1 VELRIRN
8 LYPYYFIGLTAACSL
23 VSLWAAPAEPGSG
36 WIASSLL
43 VDKLEARDSARG
55 WITNFREEDIPPYAL
70 PELLTL
76 ANGCKVIDAETWETQ
91 RRPEILELFKAHSY
105 GRAPIAR
112 PEGMTFNLHDL
123 DRKTMS
129 GAATRKQIEIRFT
142 QAKDSRSMN
151 LVLFLPNNVDG
162 PVPTFLLISH
172 RDTSNL
178 DPTREKKTGF
188 WPAEALVERG
198 YGVAAFY
205 AGDLDEDE
213 FDEFKDGVHAQF
225 DAPGSRPADAWARK
239 DWKPNK
245 CPQSTVPYTSDASA
259 TTSEAVVT
267 TSPNTTGSSI

>member
-1 VELRIRN
+1 MELRIRN
-8 LYPYYFIGLTAACSL
+8 LYLYYFIGLTAACSL
-23 VSLWAAPAEPGSG
+23 VSLWAAPAEPGSD

-43 VDKLEARDSARG
+43 VDKLEARDSARS

-76 ANGCKVIDAETWETQ
+76 ANGCKVIDAETWKTQ

-129 GAATRKQIEIRFT
+129 GAATR
-142 QAKDSRSMN
+142 
-151 LVLFLPNNVDG
+151 
-162 PVPTFLLISH
+162 
-172 RDTSNL
+172 
-178 DPTREKKTGF
+178 EKKTGF
-188 WPAEALVERG
+188 WPAEALVEHG

-225 DAPGSRPADAWARK
+225 DAPGSRSADAWARK